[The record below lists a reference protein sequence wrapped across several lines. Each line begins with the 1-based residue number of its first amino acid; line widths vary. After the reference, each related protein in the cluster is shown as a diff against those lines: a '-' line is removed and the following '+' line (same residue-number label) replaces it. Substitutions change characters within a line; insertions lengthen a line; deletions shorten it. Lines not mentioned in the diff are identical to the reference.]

1 MRRKIALLLCML
13 LIFNIMP
20 VKMTYAA
27 SGVNF
32 SELRGEVIISE
43 NGEKL
48 EVDES
53 IDLSKQEKASLQWSI
68 SESGKY
74 ELTYY
79 TDTNTVSGYRG
90 TTTVKVGFDVDFN
103 KIDYNIMAF
112 KSARDGSEKIPVDD
126 GVGTIQKENPGTS
139 CYIKCHAGNLNI
151 YINVDVNK
159 KIVQL
164 TTNGISK
171 GNFTP
176 FVMNYEGNKECIGIL
191 RGIEGLSIT
200 PTHYRKDAID
210 LTKDSKKTLT
220 VTNEEETDIPGNRP
234 GIKIEFQVPNVINET
249 TGEFEPIK
257 DRSVTASFN
266 LFPQLE
272 SNASSNSTSDNA
284 QFDIKLGDVGKTNVD
299 FFGSLKEE
307 NAVGSKVA
315 TIEERDGK
323 HYATVYLSQTDE
335 DFENSG
341 VGGVKEQIIRWSKL
355 KESMF
360 IAGQITLIGLLS
372 GKYKNGSD
380 DLDNPIGIN
389 DTFAPGATYLKYKP
403 TKTEEGKVTLDIT
416 PYKYINQKL
425 FYKVY
430 QTNTSA
436 IDLTKPFGTFSYVYT
451 KQNENDTLAIT
462 VPGDGK
468 NQFLIEVGFADVDL
482 QTMTFESQKVIYDT
496 TGMVSSPVASEI
508 TNVEDIYVIPKEDKK
523 VIDAAG
529 FNMQWSIP
537 NRDELANTL
546 QKGDLYYE
554 ISISDRKDTKEDER
568 KLIAVLKYTK
578 DDAKPNLYVGRHRA
592 TLEINDLVDIEEGK
606 NNKSKGTITL
616 KGVVLKEILQNAKI
630 LLPPEN
636 YVEGEEYPES
646 SEFKVIDAED
656 YHIPRTYY
664 LRVRTILEPKSGKL
678 KTNLYDS
685 EPYAIALDTVTKP
698 IPVPSG
704 FNSKIEENSL
714 VNYIIGFNNVS
725 LEEYSYYEIEPRKQ
739 ELISDKSISSKNL
752 PRTFEVYLRQNTY
765 ITNNSSVVEGGLS
778 EDDIKK
784 QDNIYEC
791 TNILTTQDNEIVL
804 DDTILSQLR
813 NGKIVKLKFHTK
825 EDYNKKGNELEFKLK
840 NLDPNQTY
848 NLRVRT
854 TLEVKKVDNTT
865 EIRVS
870 QLSKTIGFTTGTQVK
885 PPTSDE
891 MQLPVPKDYV
901 ATAEGSTTA
910 ILNWDDPEM
919 SMDKVLTYEIVRVTE
934 KMLDKDVVS
943 QGVKQKLDEFI
954 SSSGRSDAVKF
965 NADSTNRVIKK
976 DEESGQERLIYE
988 LKDDTVSPNTIY
1000 YYYIRTVCE
1009 GSYSQWIYQ
1018 PVTTKNIDKPEEL
1031 KAISS
1036 TKNSINI
1043 SFLAKVPLDTV
1054 PNTYDFE
1061 ILIQEDSDGEW
1072 QVVSNKS
1079 KLKETREDIK
1089 EGYSYFEY
1097 QIGDLKPNRRYN
1109 IKVCLI
1115 DKSSGQELKSLYSN
1129 IVFTRTAFD
1138 EAEQE
1143 KEDKYQDYLDK
1154 FDNEVEKLRSQSY
1167 WVVKEGE
1174 AYKYKADYLNS
1185 EMGVNKEYT
1194 LFSEKNDTEAYY
1206 YLPISSIEKC
1216 NEEQILLQVQLGDQS
1231 IAIRPNTITLDNE
1244 VIREVQ
1250 NDISVGRIKDYYIG
1264 LHVSKS
1270 NFSQKINNQDPLSP
1284 KITID
1289 LEIIYLNQEDWLIEK
1304 EILEE
1309 FEKTVEVQRKRFEE
1323 NLERN
1328 INKKYIS
1335 DSDLK
1340 GVIENAMNDIKRLHE
1355 KQVSRLLNK
1364 HNRNQKVVNQ
1374 LGKSLL
1380 ISLIN
1385 SENYMVDGFYLSS
1398 GQWKNVQTYS
1408 TGDSA
1413 YIEATQLGSYI
1424 FVGQKSL
1431 LNTVPSVA
1439 PYQKFISQYGLTEFF
1454 TFDNYM
1460 IQTAVTKEQVYGSLA
1475 RVMGATQGTDYVVFL
1490 SSQGIQ
1496 GVSKLT
1502 KGNLVRQD
1510 EAVYLIMQGYEKIKH
1525 KPVESIQIQNY
1536 QSVRNIGA
1544 FQPKY
1549 RPYVYVAVQ
1558 LKIIDNPNSMVLP
1571 SKQMSVEEYIKA
1583 LYLMAQK

>member
-13 LIFNIMP
+13 LIFNMMP
-20 VKMTYAA
+20 VKMAYAA

-32 SELRGEVIISE
+32 TEIREEDVLDE
-43 NGEKL
+43 NGNPLKGNEK
-48 EVDES
+48 
-53 IDLSKQEKASLQWSI
+53 EKASLQWSI
-68 SESGKY
+68 SEAGKY

-79 TDTNTVSGYRG
+79 TDKNTVSGYRG
-90 TTTVKVGFDVDFN
+90 TTTVKVVFDVDFD
-103 KIDYNIMAF
+103 KIVYTIKAF
-112 KSARDGSEKIPVDD
+112 KSVSNSSEEIPVNGGTGTVKKDD
-126 GVGTIQKENPGTS
+126 PGTS
-139 CYIKCHAGNLNI
+139 RYIRHHIGSVDI
-151 YINVDVNK
+151 YINVDVEK
-159 KIVQL
+159 ERVQL

-176 FVMNYEGNKECIGIL
+176 FEMNYEGNKEYIGIL

-200 PTHYRKDAID
+200 PTHYKKDATD
-210 LTKDSKKTLT
+210 LTKDSKKTIT
-220 VTNEEETDIPGNRP
+220 VTNEEGTDIPGDRP
-234 GIKIEFQVPNVINET
+234 GIKVEFQVPNVINET

-257 DRSVTASFN
+257 DRSVIASIN
-266 LFPQLE
+266 LVPQFE
-272 SNASSNSTSDNA
+272 TDTSSDNA
-284 QFDIKLGDVGKTNVD
+284 QFDIKLGDLGETNVD
-299 FFGSLKEE
+299 FFGSIERE
-307 NAVGSKVA
+307 NTAGSKVA
-315 TIEERDGK
+315 TIEERNGK
-323 HYATVYLSQTDE
+323 HYATVYLSKTDE
-335 DFENSG
+335 DFQDAS
-341 VGGVKEQIIRWSKL
+341 VKKKIIQWSKL

-360 IAGQITLIGLLS
+360 ISGKITFMGLLS

-380 DLDNPIGIN
+380 DLDNPIGID

-416 PYKYINQKL
+416 PYKYTNQKL

-436 IDLTKPFGTFSYVYT
+436 IDSTKPFGTFSYVYT
-451 KQNENDTLAIT
+451 EQNKNDTLAIT

-496 TGMVSSPVASEI
+496 TGMVSSPAASEI
-508 TNVEDIYVIPKEDKK
+508 TNVEDIYVIPKEEKK

-537 NRDELANTL
+537 NKDDLTSTL

-554 ISISDRKDTKEDER
+554 VSISDRKDTKQEER
-568 KLIAVLKYTK
+568 KLIAIVKHTK
-578 DDAKPNLYVGRHRA
+578 DDVKPRLYVGMHKEG
-592 TLEINDLVDIEEGK
+592 LEINDLVDIDEGK
-606 NNKSKGTITL
+606 SNKSNGTITL
-616 KGVVLKEILQNAKI
+616 SGVVLKEILQNPKI

-636 YVEGEEYPES
+636 YVEGEKYPNA
-646 SEFKVIDAED
+646 SEFQVKDTED
-656 YHIPRTYY
+656 YHIPKTYY

-704 FNSKIEENSL
+704 FNSKVGENSL

-725 LEEYSYYEIEPRKQ
+725 LEEYSYYELEPRKQ
-739 ELISDKSISSKNL
+739 ELVSNKGISSEDL

-765 ITNNSSVVEGGLS
+765 ITNNSSVAEGELS

-784 QDNIYEC
+784 QDNIYEYS
-791 TNILTTQDNEIVL
+791 NILTTQGNEIAL
-804 DDTILSQLR
+804 DDTILFQLR
-813 NGKIVKLKFHTK
+813 NGKIVKIKFHAK
-825 EDYNKKGNELEFKLK
+825 EDYNKKGDELEFKLK

-854 TLEVKKVDNTT
+854 VLEVKKVDNTT

-885 PPTSDE
+885 PPTPDE
-891 MQLPVPKDYV
+891 MQLPTPKDYV

-910 ILNWDDPEM
+910 ILNWDNPEM

-943 QGVKQKLDEFI
+943 KGVRQKIDEFI

-965 NADSTNRVIKK
+965 TADSTNRVLKK
-976 DEESGQERLIYE
+976 DEESGTERLIYE

-1031 KAISS
+1031 KIISS
-1036 TKNSINI
+1036 TKNSINV
-1043 SFLAKVPLDTV
+1043 SFLAKVPLGTV

-1079 KLKETREDIK
+1079 KIKETRDGIK
-1089 EGYSYFEY
+1089 EGYSFFEY
-1097 QIGDLKPNRRYN
+1097 QIADLKPNRRYN

-1129 IVFTRTAFD
+1129 IVFARTAFD

-1154 FDNEVEKLRSQSY
+1154 FDNEVEKLKSQSY
-1167 WVVKEGE
+1167 WVVEEGE

-1216 NEEQILLQVQLGDQS
+1216 NEEQIILQVQLGDQS
-1231 IAIRPNTITLDNE
+1231 VGIRPNTMTLDNKA
-1244 VIREVQ
+1244 IREVMD
-1250 NDISVGRIKDYYIG
+1250 DISVGKIEDYYIG

-1270 NFSQKINNQDPLSP
+1270 NYSQKINNQEPLSP
-1284 KITID
+1284 KITVD
-1289 LEIIYLNQEDWLIEK
+1289 LEVIYLNQEDWLIEK

-1309 FEKTVEVQRKRFEE
+1309 FEKIVEAQRKRFEE
-1323 NLERN
+1323 NLKRN

-1335 DSDLK
+1335 DSELK
-1340 GVIENAMNDIKRLHE
+1340 EVIENAMNDIKRLHE

-1364 HNRNQKVVNQ
+1364 RNRKQKAVDQ
-1374 LGKSLL
+1374 LEKSLL

-1385 SENYMVDGFYLSS
+1385 DENYMVDGFYLIS
-1398 GQWKNVQTYS
+1398 GQWQNVQTYS

-1413 YIEATQLGSYI
+1413 YIEAAQLGSYI
-1424 FVGQKSL
+1424 FVGQQSL
-1431 LNTVPSVA
+1431 LNTAPSVA

-1460 IQTAVTKEQVYGSLA
+1460 VQTAVTKEQVYGSLA
-1475 RVMGATQGTDYVVFL
+1475 RVMGAAQGIDYVVFL
-1490 SSQGIQ
+1490 NSQAVQ

-1502 KGNLVRQD
+1502 KGNVVRQD
-1510 EAVYLIMQGYEKIKH
+1510 EAIYLIMQGYEKIKH
-1525 KPVESIQIQNY
+1525 KPVESIYIQNY

-1549 RPYVYVAVQ
+1549 RQYVYVAVQ